1 MKMKSEY
8 NVGLK
13 ENMKDLLNEARKRY
27 DLRDVNDEIL
37 KKAIIESEGDIDKA
51 INSLVKYL

>member
-1 MKMKSEY
+1 
-8 NVGLK
+8 
-13 ENMKDLLNEARKRY
+13 MKDLLNEARKRY